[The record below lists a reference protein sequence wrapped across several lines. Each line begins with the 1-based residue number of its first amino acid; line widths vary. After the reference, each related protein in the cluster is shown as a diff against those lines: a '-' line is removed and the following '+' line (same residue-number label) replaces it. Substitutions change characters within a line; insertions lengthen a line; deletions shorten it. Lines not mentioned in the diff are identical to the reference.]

1 MNWQK
6 IWMSLFGRTTLM
18 GIDMGFWVSMG
29 ISLLVALAMNA
40 VFWNMKPF
48 QKKKKSSKR

>member
-6 IWMSLFGRTTLM
+6 IWMDVFGRLTFL

-29 ISLLVALAMNA
+29 ISLVVALAMNA

-48 QKKKKSSKR
+48 EEPRRDD